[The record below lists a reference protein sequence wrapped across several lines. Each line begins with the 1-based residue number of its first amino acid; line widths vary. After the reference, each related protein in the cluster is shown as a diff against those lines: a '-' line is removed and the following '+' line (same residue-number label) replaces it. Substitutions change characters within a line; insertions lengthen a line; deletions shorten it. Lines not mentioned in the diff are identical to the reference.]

1 MCCVVVLLL
10 VLWGFFCFFFSPSIM
25 LTLSLHRAGTY
36 EMCIVIF
43 PGARIIDVLWTPGPK
58 KGKIFILKLC
68 CSVARCVAFS
78 PSQKDT
84 SPSFIFNLIRI
95 RSRRCCT
102 CSATRSFAKTVHTP
116 LLSPIHHTPRFGDS
130 VNFFLR
136 ATASLHTPTTHE
148 GLSPTITS
156 HRCLPEVYPSAPR
169 TKPQGSKRSGLSGV
183 ISSLELSLTVVRSA
197 SKLSQGED
205 VFGSNTTGSAE
216 ETMRPL
222 DGRNGFSRPD

>member
-1 MCCVVVLLL
+1 MAVTKTFLNFIIIKITLTSNMEKIHYKSNAAFYFSPLTTQFFSKNSFYQKEFLNLLCCSSSPSL
-10 VLWGFFCFFFSPSIM
+10 VGVFLIFFSPSVM
-25 LTLSLHRAGTY
+25 LALPLHHAGTY
-36 EMCIVIF
+36 EMCIFIF

-68 CSVARCVAFS
+68 CSVTRCVAFS

-102 CSATRSFAKTVHTP
+102 CSALRSFAKTVHTP

-156 HRCLPEVYPSAPR
+156 HRC
-169 TKPQGSKRSGLSGV
+169 
-183 ISSLELSLTVVRSA
+183 
-197 SKLSQGED
+197 
-205 VFGSNTTGSAE
+205 
-216 ETMRPL
+216 
-222 DGRNGFSRPD
+222 